1 MLLTSNDLSCKK
13 EDEKERNI
21 NVNLYNRKYN
31 LLKLKN
37 IYQIQIN
44 QMKIKIENLQNTMK
58 ANKDKNYNNK
68 NINNIKKEINEIEK
82 QNQEINNK
90 NELIEKENK
99 KLEEFFNEFFEK
111 NNKFNIDE
119 NGHKRIKN
127 KINFGKDEQL
137 IDIFGL
143 EENNK
148 ILAYKKNK
156 LFD

>member
-1 MLLTSNDLSCKK
+1 MLLASYDFSSKMEN
-13 EDEKERNI
+13 EKEKNI
-21 NVNLYNRKYN
+21 NVNLYNRKYD

-37 IYQIQIN
+37 FYQSEIN
-44 QMKIKIENLQNTMK
+44 QMKIKIEEIQKKLRD
-58 ANKDKNYNNK
+58 NKTKNYNNEK
-68 NINNIKKEINEIEK
+68 INNLKKEIKKVENQNNELIK
-82 QNQEINNK
+82 NND
-90 NELIEKENK
+90 LIEKENE
-99 KLEEFFNEFFEK
+99 KLEEFFNDFFEN

-119 NGHKRIKN
+119 NGCTRKKN
-127 KINFGKDEQL
+127 KINVGKDSQL